1 MPNQPRSN
9 FRFDSKSIFLTY
21 PQAEGLTFE
30 LIADK
35 LKEVG
40 FNDYVIAQEN
50 HQDGNI
56 HFHAFAERTS
66 KFRSRNERVFD
77 INDKHPNIQSPRSRK
92 DVIKYV
98 TKDNNYITSEGFVL
112 NKTKRKYCDILQDS
126 KTKEEFYSGILQ
138 EYSRDYVLH
147 NDAIVQF
154 AEKHFKKDDTYVP
167 RYTEFTVPPLI
178 QDWLDTEFV
187 NPGKWLFFGRPRH
200 RGLLSFIYTL
210 YLLFLN
216 PKALRA

>member
-1 MPNQPRSN
+1 MPNQPRTN

-21 PQAEGLTFE
+21 PQAEELSFE

-35 LKEVG
+35 LKELG
-40 FNDYVIAQEN
+40 FKDYVIAQEN

-56 HFHAFAERTS
+56 HFHAYGESTS
-66 KFRSRNERVFD
+66 RFRSRNERVFD
-77 INDKHPNIQSPRSRK
+77 INNKHPNIQSPRNRK

-154 AEKHFKKDDTYVP
+154 AEKHFKKDDTYIP
-167 RYTEFTVPPLI
+167 RFTDFNVPPLL
-178 QDWLDTEFV
+178 QEWLDTEFI
-187 NPGKWLFFGRPRH
+187 NEGMSPLRSPR
-200 RGLLSFIYTL
+200 GCVFI
-210 YLLFLN
+210 
-216 PKALRA
+216 